1 MFAPEISGDFHIRQ
15 IELFASAN
23 QLLNFPADKSAKK
36 VPIKSVHITNYYHK
50 NSGGISTS
58 YNNLLA
64 AAERHQR
71 FISLIVPGEEEAT
84 ETINE
89 FAKIHYVPA
98 KQSPVFDKRYR
109 VMMPWH
115 YMPDGSIIRRI
126 LLDEKPDLIEVTD
139 KYTLSMLGAMIRIGK
154 FKQIGRPVLVHFSC
168 ERMDDN
174 IASFMT
180 KSAFGKWL
188 ARRIV
193 GNYLLPSFDY
203 HLANSPYTAEE
214 FYQSV
219 EKSENP
225 RRSDWF
231 FNWCWRFFKS
241 PCVPFQER
249 IHVCPRGVNAVQFSP
264 ARKSEDV
271 KKAMRTQAGIPE
283 NSTVLLYAGRISPEK
298 NIELLLPLM
307 EILAQDSTHD
317 YRLLVAGA
325 GPQADW
331 LQEETA
337 KRIPQKIIQLGHLDK
352 ETLSDFYANAD
363 VFVHPNPREPFGIA
377 PLEAMASG
385 TPTLAPNA
393 GGLLS
398 YATNE
403 NAWLVEPTAEKFAAA
418 VREIVGDEELRNRKV
433 EKAFEAV
440 EQNTREKSTDF
451 LIATYD
457 RLYAD
462 FQNRKQLFT
471 DIEKAKDFDFVKL
484 LNSKP

>member
-1 MFAPEISGDFHIRQ
+1 V
-15 IELFASAN
+15 L
-23 QLLNFPADKSAKK
+23 
-36 VPIKSVHITNYYHK
+36 IKSVHITNYYHK

-71 FISLIVPGEEEAT
+71 YVRLIVPGET
-84 ETINE
+84 ETIEEVNE
-89 FAKIHYVPA
+89 FAKIYYVPA
-98 KQSPVFDKRYR
+98 KQSPIFDKRYR
-109 VMMPWH
+109 VMMPWD
-115 YMPDGSIIRRI
+115 YMPGDSIIRKI
-126 LLDEKPDLIEVTD
+126 LLAEMPDIIEVTD

-154 FKQIGRPVLVHFSC
+154 FKQIGRPLLVHFSC

-180 KSAFGKWL
+180 KGSFGKWL
-188 ARRIV
+188 ARRVV

-203 HLANSPYTAEE
+203 HLANSSYTAEE
-214 FYQSV
+214 FYKSV

-231 FNWCWRFFKS
+231 FNRCWRFFKS
-241 PCVPFQER
+241 PRVPFAER
-249 IHVCPRGVNAVQFSP
+249 IVVCPRGVNAVQFSP
-264 ARKSEDV
+264 TRKSDAV
-271 KKAMRTQAGIPE
+271 KKAMREKANVPE
-283 NSTVLLYAGRISPEK
+283 NAVVLLYAGRISPEK
-298 NIELLLPLM
+298 NIELLLPIM
-307 EILAQDSTHD
+307 EILANDSNVD

-331 LQEETA
+331 LKEETA
-337 KRIPQKIIQLGHLDK
+337 NKIPNKIIQLGHLDK
-352 ETLSDFYANAD
+352 ETLSDYYANAD

-398 YATNE
+398 YATDE

-418 VREIVGDEELRNRKV
+418 VREIVADEALRNRKV
-433 EKAFEAV
+433 ERAFEAV
-440 EQNTREKSTDF
+440 RENTREKSTDF
-451 LIATYD
+451 LLATYD
-457 RLYAD
+457 RIHAD
-462 FQNRKQLFT
+462 FQSRNELFT
-471 DIEKAKDFDFVKL
+471 DKEKAEKFDFAKGL
-484 LNSKP
+484 LKR